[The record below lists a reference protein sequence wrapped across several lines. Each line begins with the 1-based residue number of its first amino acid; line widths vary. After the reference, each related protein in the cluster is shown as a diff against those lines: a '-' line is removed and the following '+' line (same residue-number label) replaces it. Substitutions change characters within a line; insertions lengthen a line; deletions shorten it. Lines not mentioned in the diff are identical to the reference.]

1 MSKALITGVSGQDG
15 SYLAEEL
22 HQRGY
27 HVVGTSRREVS
38 QTAAELRRLGVPE
51 IELAQVD
58 LEDERATDR
67 LLERVS
73 PDHVFHLSGQTSVG
87 LSFAEPSATYRSLAL
102 TTLNLLESV
111 RRLAPKAKVVVA
123 GSGEV
128 FGDTD
133 GARADERTR
142 HSPRSPYAAAKSA
155 AHQLV
160 ETYRAAYGVFA
171 CTAILY
177 NHESPRRPERF
188 VTRKVVRAA
197 LDIASKRRSE
207 VTLGALG
214 VVRDWGWAP
223 EYVSAMCGMTA
234 LDTPEDFVLA
244 TGESHSL
251 EEFVRLTFAACGLSF
266 GDHVK
271 HDPTLLRPSEIQAM
285 HANPAKAARLLG
297 FEARLKLP
305 QVIERLVQ
313 AEARTSGEP

>member
-1 MSKALITGVSGQDG
+1 MPTALITGVSGQDG
-15 SYLAEEL
+15 TYLAEEL
-22 HQRGY
+22 RQRGY
-27 HVVGTSRREVS
+27 HVVGSSRREVS
-38 QTAAELRRLGVPE
+38 QTAAELRRLHVPE
-51 IELAQVD
+51 IELVQVD
-58 LEDERATDR
+58 LEDAHATDR
-67 LLERVS
+67 LVERVS
-73 PDHVFHLSGQTSVG
+73 PDRIFHLSGQTSVG
-87 LSFAEPSATYRSLAL
+87 LSFSEPSATYRSLTF
-102 TTLNLLESV
+102 TTLNLLDSV
-111 RRLAPKAKVVVA
+111 RRLAPKAKIVVA

-128 FGDTD
+128 FGDTG
-133 GARADERTR
+133 GARADERTH

-160 ETYRAAYGVFA
+160 ETFRASYGVFA

-197 LDIASKRRSE
+197 IDIARKRRTE

-223 EYVSAMCGMTA
+223 EYVAAMCEMTA
-234 LDTPEDFVLA
+234 LDAPEDFVLA

-251 EEFVRLTFAACGLSF
+251 EEFVHLTFEACGLEF
-266 GDHVK
+266 GEYVK
-271 HDPTLLRPSEIQAM
+271 HDPTLLRPSEIGAM
-285 HANPAKAARLLG
+285 HANPAKAARVLG

-313 AEARTSGEP
+313 AEASLTDGR